1 MTTTPNYD
9 FTLLTSGQAGA
20 EFTMN
25 DALNRIDSLIV
36 PRVVNK
42 TTTTSPASPSAGDT
56 YIVNGTG
63 GSWSTFAVNDVAFY
77 DGAAWYNVTPTE
89 GAIAY
94 DRNTND
100 LLFFNGSA
108 WGDYLALVESNIST
122 NASNIST
129 NTSNISTNTSNIS
142 TNTSNI
148 STNASNISTNTSD
161 IADLEVESL
170 SGMITSPVV
179 KNFVLDQSATYAYT
193 VNQIKSQIGSGTS
206 LTFSLAIGTD
216 PLGTLTNITGISGQT
231 STTTEAT
238 DNATANNVVNVG
250 SCLVLRVTAN
260 SGTPVDFGFTIK
272 TTRN

>member
-9 FTLLTSGQAGA
+9 LTLLTSGQAGA

-94 DRNTND
+94 YRNTND

-108 WGDYLALVESNIST
+108 WGDYLALV
-122 NASNIST
+122 
-129 NTSNISTNTSNIS
+129 
-142 TNTSNI
+142 
-148 STNASNISTNTSD
+148 
-161 IADLEVESL
+161 
-170 SGMITSPVV
+170 
-179 KNFVLDQSATYAYT
+179 
-193 VNQIKSQIGSGTS
+193 
-206 LTFSLAIGTD
+206 
-216 PLGTLTNITGISGQT
+216 
-231 STTTEAT
+231 
-238 DNATANNVVNVG
+238 
-250 SCLVLRVTAN
+250 
-260 SGTPVDFGFTIK
+260 
-272 TTRN
+272 

>member
-1 MTTTPNYD
+1 
-9 FTLLTSGQAGA
+9 
-20 EFTMN
+20 
-25 DALNRIDSLIV
+25 
-36 PRVVNK
+36 
-42 TTTTSPASPSAGDT
+42 
-56 YIVNGTG
+56 
-63 GSWSTFAVNDVAFY
+63 
-77 DGAAWYNVTPTE
+77 
-89 GAIAY
+89 
-94 DRNTND
+94 
-100 LLFFNGSA
+100 
-108 WGDYLALVESNIST
+108 
-122 NASNIST
+122 
-129 NTSNISTNTSNIS
+129 
-142 TNTSNI
+142 
-148 STNASNISTNTSD
+148 
-161 IADLEVESL
+161 
-170 SGMITSPVV
+170 MITSPVV